1 MSDTVMENKIETGFG
16 GVALC
21 MLQGN
26 QGGERP
32 DSHLDSDNGSECGR
46 KAGMSDTS
54 EETVSRGGVDGVGLR
69 EDHMGF
75 HKCLGKD

>member
-32 DSHLDSDNGSECGR
+32 DSPLDSDNGSECGR
-46 KAGMSDTS
+46 KAGMSDNS
-54 EETVSRGGVDGVGLR
+54 EETVSHGVLM
-69 EDHMGF
+69 EWESEKNPFMGF
-75 HKCLGKD
+75 HKC

>member
-1 MSDTVMENKIETGFG
+1 MSDTVMENEIETGFG

-26 QGGERP
+26 QGGESP
-32 DSHLDSDNGSECGR
+32 DSPLDSDNGSECGR
-46 KAGMSDTS
+46 KAGMSDKS
-54 EETVSRGGVDGVGLR
+54 EETEPWGVDEVGVR

-75 HKCLGKD
+75 HKC